1 MQNVSRKSVIFKA
14 AHVVAKKEAA
24 NSDVSYKEAFKAA
37 LKAIYARTK
46 SVKEVSVEALVASPV
61 VSPVEVCLAK
71 AERVE
76 ASSYKEFLDKLPKG
90 LVYWLDLSDLA
101 EDLSDWG
108 SLAKVKERMIYEDHP
123 LFLYE
128 DEDYSKVVMVVR

>member
-24 NSDVSYKEAFKAA
+24 NSDVSYKEAFNAA

-46 SVKEVSVEALVASPV
+46 SVKEVVASPV

-76 ASSYKEFLDKLPKG
+76 ANSYKEFLDKLPKG
-90 LVYWLDLSDLA
+90 YLDKLPKGYLDKLPKGYLDKLPKGFLA
-101 EDLSDWG
+101 EDLSDWV
-108 SLAKVKERMIYEDHP
+108 SLAKVKMRTIP
-123 LFLYE
+123 
-128 DEDYSKVVMVVR
+128 K